1 MLRLFSCLKTK
12 EEYMELTPRLA
23 AVAALVPACHCM
35 ADIGTD
41 HAYVPMNLVKKHRA
55 AHAVAS
61 DIHKGPLEIAR
72 KHIGENGLSRWIETR
87 LGGGLETLQPGECE
101 GVVIAGM
108 GGLMICDILANSPKT
123 AGALSWAVLQPMNH
137 SADLR
142 IWLAE
147 HGWKITQ
154 EKLAR
159 EDWHIYDILYV
170 EHGDMPVP
178 SPLDAE
184 LGVTPMRREDSL
196 FPELVK
202 KLIKQRNAVLQGIPE
217 DTENVYHKE
226 KREKAAAELKILE
239 DIICRLKPEK

>member
-1 MLRLFSCLKTK
+1 
-12 EEYMELTPRLA
+12 MELTPRLA

-41 HAYVPMNLVKKHRA
+41 HAYVPMDLVRKHRVE
-55 AHAVAS
+55 HAVAS
-61 DIHKGPLEIAR
+61 DIHKGPLDIAR
-72 KHIGENGLSRWIETR
+72 RHIGENRLSQWIETR

-108 GGLMICDILANSPKT
+108 GGLMICDILANSPET

-170 EHGDMPVP
+170 EHGDMLVP

-202 KLIKQRNAVLQGIPE
+202 KLI
-217 DTENVYHKE
+217 
-226 KREKAAAELKILE
+226 
-239 DIICRLKPEK
+239 

>member
-108 GGLMICDILANSPKT
+108 GGLMICDILANSPET
-123 AGALSWAVLQPMNH
+123 AGALSFRIRCAAVVFGPVFGFVH
-137 SADLR
+137 R
-142 IWLAE
+142 IIFCFFIRLSS
-147 HGWKITQ
+147 
-154 EKLAR
+154 R
-159 EDWHIYDILYV
+159 
-170 EHGDMPVP
+170 
-178 SPLDAE
+178 
-184 LGVTPMRREDSL
+184 
-196 FPELVK
+196 
-202 KLIKQRNAVLQGIPE
+202 
-217 DTENVYHKE
+217 
-226 KREKAAAELKILE
+226 
-239 DIICRLKPEK
+239 ICPFF

>member
-1 MLRLFSCLKTK
+1 
-12 EEYMELTPRLA
+12 MELTPRLA

-41 HAYVPMNLVKKHRA
+41 HAYVPMDLVRKHRVE
-55 AHAVAS
+55 HAVAS
-61 DIHKGPLEIAR
+61 DIHKGPLDIAR
-72 KHIGENGLSRWIETR
+72 RHIGENRLSQWIETR

-108 GGLMICDILANSPKT
+108 GGLMICDILANSPET

-147 HGWKITQ
+147 HGWKITK

-170 EHGDMPVP
+170 EHGDMLVP

-184 LGVTPMRREDSL
+184 LGVTSMRREDSL

-202 KLIKQRNAVLQGIPE
+202 S
-217 DTENVYHKE
+217 
-226 KREKAAAELKILE
+226 
-239 DIICRLKPEK
+239 